1 MARFRQRFIV
11 KAPLREVWRF
21 HDDPIALK
29 DLTPPPLR
37 VKILAKDEPLQ
48 AGGTLKFRLALFGI
62 QPLGATW
69 HAIYDEFNAY
79 REGATRASFVDRSLS
94 SPFHFWVHRH
104 TFEALPDGRTLCTDD
119 VTFHL
124 TPLRGVLGGLL
135 DALIYPSIIILFL
148 YRQFQ
153 TRRLLAKTNSA

>member
-1 MARFRQRFIV
+1 MARFKQRFKV

-21 HDDPIALK
+21 HDDPVALT

-37 VKILAKDEPLQ
+37 VKILAKDEPLE

-69 HAIYDEFNAY
+69 HAIYDEFQPY
-79 REGATRASFVDRSLS
+79 REGATRAHFIDRSLS
-94 SPFHFWVHRH
+94 SPFHSWVHRH
-104 TFEALPDGRTLCTDD
+104 TFEALPDGTTACTDD

-124 TPLRGVLGGLL
+124 TPLRGFLGNLI
-135 DALIYPSIIILFL
+135 DALVYPSVVILFL

-153 TRRLLAKTNSA
+153 TRRLLAKRTAP

>member
-1 MARFRQRFIV
+1 MARFKQRFIV
-11 KAPLREVWRF
+11 EAPLSEVWRF

-29 DLTPPPLR
+29 ALTPPPLR

-48 AGGTLKFRLALFGI
+48 AGGTLKFRLALFGL

-69 HAIYDEFNAY
+69 HAIYDEFTPY
-79 REGATRASFVDRSLS
+79 GEGQTRASFVDRSLS
-94 SPFHFWVHRH
+94 SPFHFWIHRH
-104 TFEALPDGRTLCTDD
+104 IFEALPDGRTACTDD

-124 TPLRGVLGGLL
+124 TPLRGLLGSLI
-135 DALIYPSIIILFL
+135 DALVYPSVVILFI

-153 TRRLLAKTNSA
+153 ARRLLAKPAKP

>member
-1 MARFRQRFIV
+1 MARFKQRFVV
-11 KAPLREVWRF
+11 KAPLPAVWRF

-37 VKILAKDEPLQ
+37 VKLLAKDDPLQ

-79 REGATRASFVDRSLS
+79 QEGAQTCSFVDRSLS
-94 SPFHFWVHRH
+94 SPFHMWVHRH
-104 TFEALPDGRTLCTDD
+104 TFEALSDGSTACTDE

-124 TPLRGVLGGLL
+124 TPLRGLLGGIL
-135 DALIYPSIIILFL
+135 DGLVYPSIVFLFL

-153 TRRLLAKTNSA
+153 TRRLLAKQTT